1 MLDVGELLEEIDK
14 SLHSE
19 HRVKDGTSEASSTP
33 AHDGSTGLLDEM
45 LHAAE
50 RALHL
55 PTQPASRWHRA
66 GVTPRTARLLEL
78 GAYCLLL
85 MLAVGWTWTI
95 VMAAMGRVTAGG
107 ASAASIAAAVAG
119 AGTPNTAYLT
129 DATLRALT
137 GELRGASGKLR
148 AQLTPVGAPLKADSL
163 PADAHLQLDA
173 PGAGLAS
180 AAPRAGVWKVALAIG
195 NAIKPITDFN
205 VISVRPRSDKR
216 NGRVGLYFIGSWPG
230 ETGGRVAAPR
240 AAPADRYRPP
250 SGFIEVTR
258 ENADTKV
265 SEHFRLRDFL
275 TKDQANVWPK
285 YLVLELRT
293 VDKLELVLSDLKS
306 RGLDVSGVKVMSGF
320 RTPQYNSGGGNTAGR
335 AGLSRHMYGDAADV
349 YIDSN
354 KDGVMDDL
362 NRDGRSTIADSRI
375 VEEAVNRV
383 EKAHPE
389 LVGGTGVYPAAAGH
403 GPFIHIDTRGY
414 RARWLGGPGGG

>member
-1 MLDVGELLEEIDK
+1 MLL
-14 SLHSE
+14 
-19 HRVKDGTSEASSTP
+19 
-33 AHDGSTGLLDEM
+33 
-45 LHAAE
+45 AAE

-66 GVTPRTARLLEL
+66 GVSARTARLLEL
-78 GAYCLLL
+78 GGYALILLL
-85 MLAVGWTWTI
+85 VVGWTWTI
-95 VMAAMGRVTAGG
+95 AMTAMGRVTPGG
-107 ASAASIAAAVAG
+107 VPIAAIASAATDP
-119 AGTPNTAYLT
+119 GTPNTAYLT
-129 DATLRALT
+129 DATLRAIT

-148 AQLTPVGAPLKADSL
+148 AQVTPVGAPLEADSL
-163 PADAHLQLDA
+163 PDEAHLQLDT
-173 PGAGLAS
+173 PGA
-180 AAPRAGVWKVALAIG
+180 AAATAPPRAGIWRVAVAVG

-205 VISVRPRSDKR
+205 VIGARPRTDKR
-216 NGRVGLYFIGSWPG
+216 NGRVGLYFLGNWPG
-230 ETGGRVAAPR
+230 EAGGRVGAPR
-240 AAPADRYRPP
+240 AAPADRYLPP
-250 SGFIEVTR
+250 SGFIEVTQQ
-258 ENADTKV
+258 NADTKV

-275 TKDQANVWPK
+275 THDQASVWPK

-293 VDKLELVLSDLKS
+293 VDKLELVLSDLAS
-306 RGLDVSGVKVMSGF
+306 RGIDVSGVKVMSGF

-354 KDGVMDDL
+354 GDGVMDDL
-362 NRDGRSTIADSRI
+362 NHDGRTTIADSR
-375 VEEAVNRV
+375 VVQEAVDRV